1 MWWLRQDVKGERW
14 KKAHGCLCCLLVCLF
29 PTFTCFGSCF
39 IWVENECFVLL
50 VMQGMRNRERR
61 YPVKEGMNMRK
72 QQGKVWDVTEHPRK
86 HHDGVP
92 PPAPS
97 RAPKPVD
104 EDLYKIPPELLRRTK
119 RVRLRFHH
127 HHFASFCCFVT
138 LFTCYLSMLINF
150 FEFVLICRRKC
161 WVSFPSVWYLLL
173 AFHEQWCV
181 LESEDI

>member
-1 MWWLRQDVKGERW
+1 
-14 KKAHGCLCCLLVCLF
+14 
-29 PTFTCFGSCF
+29 
-39 IWVENECFVLL
+39 
-50 VMQGMRNRERR
+50 
-61 YPVKEGMNMRK
+61 MRK

-86 HHDGVP
+86 HHDGIP
-92 PPAPS
+92 PPAPP

-150 FEFVLICRRKC
+150 FLVNFLSMLINFFEFVLICRRKC

-181 LESEDI
+181 LESEDIQFFEEQGRKDKCPCDMFFDFLSNAATSAGYVFCWFFGALSQMLNYPFFYAEK